1 MSIERVKR
9 GPSTLPWGELMLSVR
24 GEERW
29 RPSFTDWG
37 RSVRK
42 SLIQEQV
49 SGGRPQSDSLMVR
62 MSGLMVLK
70 AEL

>member
-1 MSIERVKR
+1 MSTEGVKR
-9 GPSTLPWGELMLSVR
+9 GLSTLPWGEPVPSVR
-24 GEERW
+24 REERW
-29 RPSFTDWG
+29 GPSFTDWG

-42 SLIQEQV
+42 SLIQEQL
-49 SGGRPQSDSLMVR
+49 SGGRPKSDSLMVR